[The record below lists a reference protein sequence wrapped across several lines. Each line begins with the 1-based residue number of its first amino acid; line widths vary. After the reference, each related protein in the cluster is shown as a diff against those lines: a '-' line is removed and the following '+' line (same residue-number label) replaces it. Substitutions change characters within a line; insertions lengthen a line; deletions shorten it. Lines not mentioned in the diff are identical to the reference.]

1 MIKPETIGKILD
13 AARVEEVVG
22 EFVSLKKRGVNL
34 IGLCPFHNEKTP
46 SFNVS
51 PARGI
56 YKCFG
61 CGKGGNAVNFLMEHE
76 HYTYPEALKYLA
88 GKYSIEVEETKP
100 TPEQLQEQD
109 EKESLYNLTAFAQK
123 FFEEALH
130 QSEEGKAI
138 ALTYLRERGF
148 LPEVIKKF
156 GIGYCPDQW
165 DSFTRLAIKNGYKKE
180 YLLKTSLSKEKDY
193 QHFDTFRG
201 RILFPVHN
209 LSGRVLGFG
218 GRILTSDKNKPKYL
232 NSAESDIY
240 QKSKILYGL
249 FFAKNAIVKADNCY
263 LVEGYTDVISLH
275 QAGIENVI
283 ASSGTSL
290 TTDQI
295 RLIRRYTSNITL
307 LFDGDPAGIKAAF
320 RGIDMILEEG
330 LNVRLVLF
338 PEGEDPDSYARKYR
352 PAEVKAFVEENTVDF
367 ISFKTNILLEESSDD
382 PIRKAVLIK
391 EIAQTI
397 SLIPEPIARSLYSK
411 KCSGLLQVDE
421 RMLID
426 EINKQVRLKHTRDS
440 KTNTQEI
447 VTEQVYTAPQQVQTS
462 HITNGHHE
470 KEVIRM
476 LLLYAGN
483 MLEFEGVDEFGKP
496 APVSVRLL
504 NFVVDDFNDDQL
516 NFDNATCQKIYEI
529 FARYQTTDIVPP
541 IQEFTGHPDE
551 DVRNM
556 AINLISTPHVL
567 SQNWSVKHR
576 IFVKS
581 EEDHLRDNLLN
592 VVYSFKLKRL
602 ERMIAQNQEKIK
614 NSTDVDEQ
622 MELLESDRQLKI
634 KVGLFAQALNRI
646 ITR

>member
-1 MIKPETIGKILD
+1 MIKPETISRIFD
-13 AARVEEVVG
+13 ATRIEEVVG
-22 EFVSLKKRGVNL
+22 EFVRLKKRGTNL

-88 GKYSIEVEETKP
+88 GKYSIDVEETKP
-100 TPEQLQEQD
+100 TPEQIQEQD
-109 EKESLYNLTAFAQK
+109 EKESLFNLTAFAQK
-123 FFEEALH
+123 YFEDTLH

-138 ALTYLRERGF
+138 ALTYLKERGF

-156 GIGYCPDQW
+156 CLGYCPDQW
-165 DSFTRLAIKNGYKKE
+165 DAFTRHALKNGYSKDR
-180 YLLKTSLSKEKDY
+180 LLKTSLSKEKDLQY
-193 QHFDTFRG
+193 FDTFRG
-201 RILFPVHN
+201 RIVFPVHN

-240 QKSKILYGL
+240 QKSKALYGL

-290 TTDQI
+290 TNDQI
-295 RLIRRYTSNITL
+295 RLIRRYTLNVTL
-307 LFDGDPAGIKAAF
+307 LFDGDSAGIKAAF
-320 RGIDMILEEG
+320 RGIDLVLEEG
-330 LNVRLVLF
+330 MNVRLVLF
-338 PEGEDPDSYARKYR
+338 PDGEDPDSYARKYR
-352 PAEVKAFVEENTVDF
+352 PVEVKAFVEANVVDF
-367 ISFKTNILLEESSDD
+367 LSFKTGILLEETNND
-382 PIRKAVLIK
+382 PIRKAGLIK
-391 EIAQTI
+391 EIARTI
-397 SLIPEPIARSLYSK
+397 SLIPEPITRSLYSK
-411 KCSGLLQVDE
+411 KCSGLMQVEE
-421 RMLID
+421 RLLID
-426 EINKQVRLKHTRDS
+426 EINKLVRLKHIGDA
-440 KTNTQEI
+440 KANQQETVHDPI
-447 VTEQVYTAPQQVQTS
+447 PAVQPQLQSPLT
-462 HITNGHHE
+462 TNGHHE

-476 LLLYAGN
+476 LLLYAGK
-483 MLEFEGVDEFGKP
+483 MVEFEGVDESGKP
-496 APVSVRLL
+496 APVSVRVL

-516 NFDNATCQKIYEI
+516 SFDNVTCQKIYEI
-529 FARYQTTDIVPP
+529 FVRYQSTEYVPQM
-541 IQEFTGHPDE
+541 QEFTGHPDK
-551 DVRNM
+551 DICNM
-556 AINLISTPHVL
+556 AVTLISTPYAL
-567 SQNWSVKHR
+567 SQNWTVKHR
-576 IFVKS
+576 ISVKS
-581 EEDHLRDNLLN
+581 EEEQLRDNLLN

-614 NSTDVDEQ
+614 NSTDGDEQ
-622 MELLESDRQLKI
+622 MELLETDRQLKI
-634 KVGLFAQALNRI
+634 KLGLFAKALNRI

>member
-1 MIKPETIGKILD
+1 MIKPETIGQILD

-88 GKYSIEVEETKP
+88 NKYSIEVEETKP

-123 FFEEALH
+123 FFEETLH

-138 ALTYLRERGF
+138 ALTYLKERGF

-165 DSFTRLAIKNGYKKE
+165 DTFTRLAIKNGYKKE

-201 RILFPVHN
+201 RIVFPVHN

-218 GRILTSDKNKPKYL
+218 GRILTGDKNKPKYL

-290 TTDQI
+290 TADQI

-330 LNVRLVLF
+330 LNIRLVLF

-352 PAEVKAFVEENTVDF
+352 PVEVKAFVEANTVDF
-367 ISFKTNILLEESSDD
+367 ISFKTNILLEETGDD

-426 EINKQVRLKHTRDS
+426 EINKQVRQKHNRDS
-440 KTNTQEI
+440 KTNTKEI
-447 VTEQVYTAPQQVQTS
+447 VTEQVYTATQQAQTS

-483 MLEFEGVDEFGKP
+483 MLEFEGLDEFGKP

-529 FARYQTTDIVPP
+529 FARYQPTDIIPP

-556 AINLISTPHVL
+556 VINLISTPHAL

-614 NSTDVDEQ
+614 TSTDVDEQ
-622 MELLESDRQLKI
+622 MELLETDRQLKI

>member
-1 MIKPETIGKILD
+1 MIKPETIGQILD

-88 GKYSIEVEETKP
+88 NKYSIEVEETKP

-123 FFEEALH
+123 FFEETLH

-138 ALTYLRERGF
+138 ALTYLKERGF

-165 DSFTRLAIKNGYKKE
+165 DTFTRLAIKNGYKKE

-201 RILFPVHN
+201 RIVFPVHN

-290 TTDQI
+290 TADQI

-330 LNVRLVLF
+330 LNIRLVLF

-352 PAEVKAFVEENTVDF
+352 PVEVKAFVEANTVDF
-367 ISFKTNILLEESSDD
+367 ISFKTNILLEETGDD

-426 EINKQVRLKHTRDS
+426 EINKQVRQKHNRDS
-440 KTNTQEI
+440 KTNTKEI
-447 VTEQVYTAPQQVQTS
+447 VTEQVYTATQQAQTS

-483 MLEFEGVDEFGKP
+483 MLEFEGLDEFGKP

-529 FARYQTTDIVPP
+529 FARYQPTDIIPP

-556 AINLISTPHVL
+556 VINLISTPHAL

-614 NSTDVDEQ
+614 TSTDVDEQ
-622 MELLESDRQLKI
+622 MELLETDRQLKI

>member
-1 MIKPETIGKILD
+1 MIKPETIGQILD

-88 GKYSIEVEETKP
+88 NKYSIEVEETKP

-123 FFEEALH
+123 FFEETLH

-138 ALTYLRERGF
+138 ALTYLKERGF

-165 DSFTRLAIKNGYKKE
+165 DTFTRLAIKNGYKKE

-201 RILFPVHN
+201 RIVFPVHN

-218 GRILTSDKNKPKYL
+218 GRILTGDKNKPKYL

-290 TTDQI
+290 TADQI

-330 LNVRLVLF
+330 LNIRLVLF

-352 PAEVKAFVEENTVDF
+352 PVEVKAFVEANTVDF
-367 ISFKTNILLEESSDD
+367 ISFKTNILLEETGDD

-426 EINKQVRLKHTRDS
+426 EINKQVRQKHNRDS
-440 KTNTQEI
+440 KTNTKEI
-447 VTEQVYTAPQQVQTS
+447 VTEQVYTATQQAQTS

-483 MLEFEGVDEFGKP
+483 MLEFEGLDEFGKP

-529 FARYQTTDIVPP
+529 FARYQPTDIIPP

-556 AINLISTPHVL
+556 VINLISTPHAL

-614 NSTDVDEQ
+614 TSTDVDEQ
-622 MELLESDRQLKI
+622 MEFLETDRQLKI